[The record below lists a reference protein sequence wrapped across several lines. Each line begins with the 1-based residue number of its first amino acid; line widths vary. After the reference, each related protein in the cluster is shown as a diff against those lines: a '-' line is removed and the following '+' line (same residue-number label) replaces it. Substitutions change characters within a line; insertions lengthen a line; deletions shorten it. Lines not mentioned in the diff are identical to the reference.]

1 MPATDTANE
10 QPSRRFPTTSWS
22 LIANAARNSSGT
34 PDALSELCTAYWL
47 PVYAFIRRKG
57 HSREEAE
64 DLCQAFFARV
74 LEHRTLAEARR
85 ERGKFRS
92 FLLASVA
99 HFLANEWDRSHAQ
112 KRGGNCIAPSFD
124 FETGEDRI
132 YREPYHELTP
142 ELLFERQ
149 WAMALLDRVLTRQR
163 AEFDRRGQAAQ
174 FDRLKVFLTGDSAR
188 GSHQHA
194 ATELDMSEAAVRT
207 AVHRL
212 RRRYAELVRE
222 EIAAT
227 VLDPGE
233 VDDEIRFL
241 LAALERA

>member
-1 MPATDTANE
+1 MIGGPLFHTR
-10 QPSRRFPTTSWS
+10 SRQCGRGRLAAAIHHRDRAESQR
-22 LIANAARNSSGT
+22 LI
-34 PDALSELCTAYWL
+34 P
-47 PVYAFIRRKG
+47 
-57 HSREEAE
+57 
-64 DLCQAFFARV
+64 
-74 LEHRTLAEARR
+74 
-85 ERGKFRS
+85 
-92 FLLASVA
+92 
-99 HFLANEWDRSHAQ
+99 
-112 KRGGNCIAPSFD
+112 
-124 FETGEDRI
+124 
-132 YREPYHELTP
+132 
-142 ELLFERQ
+142 
-149 WAMALLDRVLTRQR
+149 RQR